1 VKIWISQDAESG
13 ELFMWDRQL
22 GYSFRAGPF
31 EISNELY
38 ERIVEADREVRT
50 IQDIL
55 GSLVYDWKS
64 SEGPG
69 IDCD

>member
-1 VKIWISQDAESG
+1 MKIWVMEDHTSG
-13 ELFMWDRQL
+13 DLLMFDHDDF
-22 GYSFRAGPF
+22 YAVGPF
-31 EISNELY
+31 DISNELY